1 MRYLA
6 ICTGYH
12 EIPDGTV
19 VIVVDDHSGDESFSP
34 MDTDG
39 RLYPVEYEKDGQYK
53 FGYVPGMKIRL
64 MPMPSG

>member
-19 VIVVDDHSGDESFSP
+19 VIVVDDHSGDESFP
-34 MDTDG
+34 PTDSDG
-39 RLYPVEYEKDGQYK
+39 QLFPVEYEKDGQYK
-53 FGYVPGMKIRL
+53 FGYVPAMKIRL
-64 MPMPSG
+64 MPMPAG